1 MADPVSASQTID
13 AVKGL
18 HYANA
23 TRYISAVGL
32 VLLLHDH
39 VLTLPQEVSLIWK
52 APSSFA
58 KYAFLV
64 NRYLVPASLILVA
77 TGKLGAI
84 CVTLLLRL
92 TAARVRSH
100 GTSEMSDF
108 NSTARSDLTMVAAT
122 AVLSVYSIG
131 MANLLVLFRVLLL
144 WNKHRVILR
153 ILFTAFAVSF
163 ALTFISLIY
172 FVVRLDPGVEWSPV
186 ARMCILSG
194 TSREYALVW
203 LTPLTYEFLV
213 LGLTIYNAL
222 SQPRSSN
229 VELSHIL
236 RRDGI
241 LFFLIL
247 MSLRFINI
255 GFALTQ
261 DSRKTFLV
269 IYLVWALVTLVLN
282 RFLLNVRAAEVALSP
297 LQISPLQLSPVS
309 APLGPFGLDGRA
321 SPFALWV
328 VAEEESVDDDDLWRM
343 KSNSCVHSLYTIDLF
358 RGSHRTDILYPLAT
372 RVPSYDGGTDRR
384 DRDAV
389 LFDTGPGLKQLSCL
403 LIWVPD
409 EPGLHYA

>member
-13 AVKGL
+13 VVQGL
-18 HYANA
+18 LYANA
-23 TRYISAVGL
+23 TRYISAIGL

-77 TGKLGAI
+77 T
-84 CVTLLLRL
+84 
-92 TAARVRSH
+92 
-100 GTSEMSDF
+100 EMSDF
-108 NSTARSDLTMVAAT
+108 NSTARSDLTMIAAT

-131 MANLLVLFRVLLL
+131 IANLLVLFRVLLL
-144 WNKHRVILR
+144 WNKHRIILR
-153 ILFTAFAVSF
+153 VLFVAFAVSF
-163 ALTFISLIY
+163 ALTFASLIF
-172 FVVRLDPGVEWSPV
+172 FVTRLDPGVAWSPM

-194 TSREYALVW
+194 TSKEYALVW

-222 SQPRSSN
+222 SQPRSSD

-247 MSLRFINI
+247 TSLRFINI

-261 DSRKTFLV
+261 DPRKTFLV

-282 RFLLNVRAAEVALSP
+282 RFLLNVRAAEVALSQLP
-297 LQISPLQLSPVS
+297 LSPLSPLS
-309 APLGPFGLDGRA
+309 APSGPFGLDGRA

-328 VAEEESVDDDDLWRM
+328 VAEDDYAGDDDLWRM
-343 KSNSCVHSLYTIDLF
+343 QYT
-358 RGSHRTDILYPLAT
+358 
-372 RVPSYDGGTDRR
+372 
-384 DRDAV
+384 DA
-389 LFDTGPGLKQLSCL
+389 
-403 LIWVPD
+403 
-409 EPGLHYA
+409 